1 MVDETR
7 SDSTTADTPFAPL
20 GEVLSAARKAKKLT
34 QHDVSNSLR
43 ISVKQ
48 VDAIEN
54 NAFDLLPESATT
66 RGFIRNYARFLGVD
80 VEPLLASHRQRVPSD
95 EPASLSVKTTTRHN
109 LTEVKKQRAWLKY
122 LLAGLLL
129 LLAAWYFVAELLPS
143 LSQSTTEM
151 QASSE
156 SMPLPEEAL
165 PAAERRINTE
175 VENTSTVTQS
185 ATLPDASQSAA
196 KVAQTPLTDQLNASG
211 SQVLDATVGVSA
223 TTTASPAPSVVEQNI
238 ATQHKVSMT
247 FTENTWVSIKNAAGR
262 VVLQKEFLAGDTG
275 GYDGEP
281 PLQITIGNAKA
292 TQLYYLGQPIDL
304 AASTK
309 GNVARVKLR

>member
-7 SDSTTADTPFAPL
+7 SDFTATETPFAPL
-20 GEVLSAARKAKKLT
+20 GEVLLAARKAKKLS

-54 NAFDLLPESATT
+54 NAFHLLPESATT

-95 EPASLSVKTTTRHN
+95 APASLSVKTSTRRH
-109 LTEVKKQRAWLKY
+109 LTEVKQHAWLKY

-129 LLAAWYFVAELLPS
+129 LLAAWYFAEKLLPTF
-143 LSQSTTEM
+143 SQTVTVN
-151 QASSE
+151 QASSDV
-156 SMPLPEEAL
+156 MPLPEEAL
-165 PAAERRINTE
+165 PAAERQTNAAVVSIP
-175 VENTSTVTQS
+175 TVSPGATLPKPSQS
-185 ATLPDASQSAA
+185 ATQI
-196 KVAQTPLTDQLNASG
+196 AQTPSAEQTSTSG
-211 SQVLDATVGVSA
+211 TLAADSVIGASA
-223 TTTASPAPSVVEQNI
+223 TATATPIPNVTEQNQ
-238 ATQHKVSMT
+238 ATQYKVSMT
-247 FTENTWVSIKNAAGR
+247 FTENTWVSIKNATGS
-262 VVLQKEFLAGDTG
+262 VVLQREFLAGETG

-281 PLQITIGNAKA
+281 PLKITIGNAKG

-309 GNVARVKLR
+309 GNVARVKLP

>member
-7 SDSTTADTPFAPL
+7 SDSTTADSPFAPL
-20 GEVLSAARKAKKLT
+20 GEVLMAARKAKKLT

-54 NAFDLLPESATT
+54 NAFDLLPESTTT

-80 VEPLLASHRQRVPSD
+80 VEPLLASHRLRVPSD

-109 LTEVKKQRAWLKY
+109 LTKVKQRAWLKN

-129 LLAAWYFVAELLPS
+129 LLATWYFIVELLPS
-143 LSQSTTEM
+143 LSQSTTKT

-156 SMPLPEEAL
+156 SVPLPEEAL
-165 PAAERRINTE
+165 PAAERSINTE
-175 VENTSTVTQS
+175 VKNTTSVTPN
-185 ATLPDASQSAA
+185 ATLPDASQSATI
-196 KVAQTPLTDQLNASG
+196 VSQTPLTDQLNASG
-211 SQVLDATVGVSA
+211 SQVPDTTVGLSTTATV
-223 TTTASPAPSVVEQNI
+223 SPAPNVVEQNLV
-238 ATQHKVSMT
+238 TQHKVSMT

-262 VVLQKEFLAGDTG
+262 VVLEKEFLAGESA

-281 PLQITIGNAKA
+281 PLKITIGNANA
-292 TQLYYLGQPIDL
+292 TQLFYLGQPIDI

-309 GNVARVKLR
+309 GNVARVKLP